1 MRGNIAVVGD
11 SASVIGFKAIGLKT
25 ACVETSSEVAG
36 AVESLISEGCFVI
49 FVTEHALEGAEDVLK
64 KYSDSKTHAII
75 PIPGR
80 FGKTGI
86 GMRNLDSYVEHALG
100 TNILDKVKEE

>member
-11 SASVIGFKAIGLKT
+11 SASIIGFKAIGFKT
-25 ACVETSSEVAG
+25 VEVENNIEVDK
-36 AVESLISEGCFVI
+36 AVEKLISDDCFVI
-49 FVTEHALEGAEDVLK
+49 FITEHALEGAEDVLK
-64 KYSDSKTHAII
+64 KYSDSKTYAII

-86 GMRNLDSYVEHALG
+86 GMRNLDGYVEHALG
-100 TNILDKVKEE
+100 TNILDKKE